1 MQRPEGRAIRRTFL
15 GTWLAAGALA
25 VGYGLLASGC
35 TPVTPVVEPIAPA
48 GEIDSLEKAEQAW
61 RAEKIAEYEPIWN
74 EESGPDGDPFSAGLA
89 AYHLASATLDPAWSN
104 VAIDAFD
111 KALETNPGFALA
123 RAWRGSAHALMARD
137 YPVKGLWQI
146 VPGPGF
152 VRLYHVK
159 AALSDLDSAVG
170 AAPDDPLVR
179 LIRASTCLAMPSV
192 FGGGD
197 ESLADFD
204 KLRAWTSDPDSNS
217 DHADI
222 LRSRIWREEYYLSR
236 SRAMEEIGENEDAA
250 RSWKRLTEA
259 TDNPTLQEL
268 AKWHRISLGA
278 SQ

>member
-25 VGYGLLASGC
+25 VGYGLSASGC
-35 TPVTPVVEPIAPA
+35 TPVTPAVGPVTPA

-74 EESGPDGDPFSAGLA
+74 EENGPDGDPFSAGLA
-89 AYHLASATLDPAWSN
+89 AYHLASATLDPGWSN

-111 KALETNPGFALA
+111 KALASNPGFALA

-137 YPVKGLWQI
+137 YPVKGFWQI

-159 AALSDLDSAVG
+159 AALSDLDSAVD
-170 AAPDDPLVR
+170 AAPGDPLVR
-179 LIRASTCLAMPSV
+179 LIRASTCLAMPPV

-197 ESLADFD
+197 EGLADFD
-204 KLRAWTSDPDSNS
+204 KLRAWTSDPDSNP

-222 LRSRIWREEYYLSR
+222 LRSRSWREEYYLSR

-250 RSWKRLTEA
+250 RSWKRLSEA

-278 SQ
+278 SR